1 MAESQQSPVA
11 GEPTV
16 DDKAVKE
23 IAQSEF
29 YAFLGEDKVRRI
41 AHAAEVTGAAE
52 LRNMGRWLNPSV
64 RQEVLRILA
73 PELESISETYAWMVV
88 RRYRELKRWYFDQAL
103 LAEKKRLEEEAK
115 AKLAAEKAA
124 KAAAAKKA
132 AEAKAAE
139 AKPAQQEASAQAEGR
154 AASGK
159 PAADAKPAETKPEAK
174 PADAAPAPPAKDESK
189 AG

>member
-1 MAESQQSPVA
+1 MADTAQSPAKDV
-11 GEPTV
+11 TV
-16 DDKAVKE
+16 DEKAVKE

-41 AHAAEVTGAAE
+41 ARAAEITGAAE
-52 LRNMGRWLNPSV
+52 LRNMGRWLTPSA

-73 PELESISETYAWMVV
+73 PELPSISETFAWMVV
-88 RRYRELKRWYFDQAL
+88 RRYRELKRWTVEQAL
-103 LAEKKRLEEEAK
+103 QAEKKRLEEEAK

-139 AKPAQQEASAQAEGR
+139 GGE
-154 AASGK
+154 
-159 PAADAKPAETKPEAK
+159 
-174 PADAAPAPPAKDESK
+174 AAPAKGGEAAPAKGGEAAPAKDAAK
-189 AG
+189 P